1 MSILETIVKQKRY
14 FDVSSKKDIEMYR
27 GFLTNHT
34 WGHDGCPFV
43 LEYPYLTIPDMIKDK
58 LIHKFLKVEKFVWPK
73 Y

>member
-14 FDVSSKKDIEMYR
+14 FDVNSKKDIEMYR
-27 GFLTNHT
+27 WFLTNHT